1 MITFAEAEKS
11 FPELVKTLRQK
22 VNKLR
27 CFDSTEKFLQFHG
40 VDRNDLPTADAEKI
54 AYLFW
59 INVEFYTKRKV
70 YILKFT
76 NQLEPVALTNV
87 DISSIKKPHDYT

>member
-54 AYLFW
+54 AYCFGSMLNFTQK
-59 INVEFYTKRKV
+59 EK
-70 YILKFT
+70 YIF
-76 NQLEPVALTNV
+76 
-87 DISSIKKPHDYT
+87 